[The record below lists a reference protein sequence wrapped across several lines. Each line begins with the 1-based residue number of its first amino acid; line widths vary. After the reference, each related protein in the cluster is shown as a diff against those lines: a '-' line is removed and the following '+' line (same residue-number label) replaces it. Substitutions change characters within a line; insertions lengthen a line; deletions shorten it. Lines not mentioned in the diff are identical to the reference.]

1 MIHKTII
8 LLVFAATPTLG
19 FGQVGC
25 LPPETPFAYEPP
37 KDDPELREM
46 INDDYQSYI
55 RNTEAYLNCLNQES
69 MRAREEYDAVLQR
82 YIQYFGNDAAVRYE
96 HAD

>member
-1 MIHKTII
+1 M
-8 LLVFAATPTLG
+8 LAFAAAPTLA

-69 MRAREEYDAVLQR
+69 MRARTEYDAVLKR
-82 YIQYFGNDAAVRYE
+82 YMQYFGNEAGVRYE
-96 HAD
+96 YTE